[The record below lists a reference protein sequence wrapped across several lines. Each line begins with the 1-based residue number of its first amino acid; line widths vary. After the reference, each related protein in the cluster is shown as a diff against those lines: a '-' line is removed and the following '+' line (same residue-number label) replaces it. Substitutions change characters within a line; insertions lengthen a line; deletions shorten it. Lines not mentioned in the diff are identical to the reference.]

1 MKRTSWLPPAGLSWR
16 NSPRVGLALILLATV
31 LTVAVGALGPSAV
44 TLTLGPRAS
53 FLPPYYLEG
62 AVPTPH
68 EWAVSVVLFGA
79 VIIGGIGLTIA
90 MRALRDGWHPRVW
103 RVFTFGIGLNVA
115 TLMVP
120 PLTSADVLMYAA
132 YGRLQ
137 KLGIDPYDITPATVF
152 RSQYD
157 PVLRWTER
165 PWQDTPSVY
174 GPIMTWV
181 QLQANNL
188 GGENMH
194 DIVFWLQLSA
204 FLPFLVT
211 SAVVVWLA
219 HGDELLKGRAALL
232 TIANPLLI
240 WAITAGA
247 HNEGWSVMFAM
258 LGIMV
263 MRRSSI
269 GAGVM
274 VGLAG
279 SCKLSIGLYGLAMA
293 WGYRRQPRK
302 LAGLLVGTAV
312 SMGLLYGLFAPDA
325 LFAALRNTSYVSVG
339 SWAQPFYTLLTY
351 FMSVS
356 AATSVLS
363 ALSLAGTVLVAA
375 MLSRVLPWHPVAGT
389 PSDVAPDH
397 DPITIAVRTALLLSV
412 GWLVTSL
419 YTLSW
424 YDLIAWGP
432 LALIGATRLDGLM
445 TWRGVFLS
453 LSYIP
458 GRGLDYGDGL
468 NAVASRIR
476 DTFSPA
482 VQLFVLASIVWWWH
496 RDHLRRAAER
506 DGPPPTLRERIRDVR
521 DRLRARRSP
530 ATGHLQPP
538 PPGPAPA
545 SPEDLLPRRTPRRR
559 GTPAAR

>member
-1 MKRTSWLPPAGLSWR
+1 MKHTSWLPPAGLTLGT
-16 NSPRVGLALILLATV
+16 SPRVGLGLVLLATV
-31 LTVAVGALGPSAV
+31 LTVAVGALGPSPV
-44 TLTLGPRAS
+44 TLTLGPRES
-53 FLPPYYLEG
+53 LLPPYYLPAG
-62 AVPTPH
+62 TLPTPD
-68 EWAVSVVLFGA
+68 EWLVSGLLFAAVV
-79 VIIGGIGLTIA
+79 IGGAGLTVA
-90 MRALRDGWHPRVW
+90 VRALRNGWQPRVW
-103 RVFTFGIGLNVA
+103 RLFTFGLGLNVA

-120 PLTSADVLMYAA
+120 PMTSADVLMYAA

-174 GPIMTWV
+174 GPVMTWV

-219 HGDELLKGRAALL
+219 HGDELLKGRAVLL

-258 LGIMV
+258 LGIML
-263 MRRSSI
+263 MRRTSF

-274 VGLAG
+274 IGLAG
-279 SCKLSIGLYGLAMA
+279 ACKLSIGLYGLAML
-293 WGYRRQPRK
+293 WGYRRQPRRMLGLVLGT
-302 LAGLLVGTAV
+302 LA

-351 FMSVS
+351 YMSGS

-363 ALSLAGTVLVAA
+363 VFSLAGTVLVAS
-375 MLSRVLPWHPVAGT
+375 MLSRVLPWHPVAGIAR
-389 PSDVAPDH
+389 DVAPQH
-397 DPITIAVRTALLLSV
+397 DPITVAVRTALLLSV
-412 GWLVTSL
+412 GWLTTSL

-424 YDLIAWGP
+424 YDLIAWAP
-432 LALIGATRLDGLM
+432 LALLGATRLDWLF
-445 TWRGVFLS
+445 TWRGVLLS

-482 VQLFVLASIVWWWH
+482 MQLFVLAAIAWWWH
-496 RDHLRRAAER
+496 RDHLRRVAER
-506 DGPPPTLRERIRDVR
+506 E
-521 DRLRARRSP
+521 
-530 ATGHLQPP
+530 
-538 PPGPAPA
+538 GPAPTWRERVA
-545 SPEDLLPRRTPRRR
+545 AVR
-559 GTPAAR
+559 GRWRGLRPVRH

>member
-1 MKRTSWLPPAGLSWR
+1 MKRTSWLPPAGLTLGT
-16 NSPRVGLALILLATV
+16 SPRVGLGLILLATV

-44 TLTLGPRAS
+44 TLTLGPRTS
-53 FLPPYYLEG
+53 PLPPYHLPEG
-62 AVPTPH
+62 TVATPH
-68 EWAVSVVLFGA
+68 EWLVSGLLFAAVV
-79 VIIGGIGLTIA
+79 IGGLGLTVAI
-90 MRALRDGWHPRVW
+90 RAQRSGWRPRVW
-103 RVFTFGIGLNVA
+103 RVFAFGVGLNVA

-137 KLGIDPYDITPATVF
+137 RLGIDPYDITPATVF

-174 GPIMTWV
+174 GPVMTWV

-188 GGENMH
+188 GAENMH

-219 HGDELLKGRAALL
+219 HGDELLRGRAALL

-247 HNEGWSVMFAM
+247 HNEGWPMMFAM
-258 LGIMV
+258 LGIML
-263 MRRSSI
+263 MRRTSF
-269 GAGVM
+269 GAGLM
-274 VGLAG
+274 IGLAG
-279 SCKLSIGLYGLAMA
+279 ACKLSIGLYGLAMV
-293 WGYRRQPRK
+293 WGYRRQPRR
-302 LAGLLVGTAV
+302 LVGLMLGTAT

-325 LFAALRNTSYVSVG
+325 LFAAMRNTSYVSVG

-351 FMSVS
+351 YMSGS

-363 ALSLAGTVLVAA
+363 FFSLTGTVLVAA
-375 MLSRVLPWHPVAGT
+375 MLSRVLPWHPVAGI
-389 PSDVAPDH
+389 PRGQAPEQ
-397 DPITIAVRTALLLSV
+397 DPITIGVRTALLLSV
-412 GWLVTSL
+412 GWLTTSL

-424 YDLIAWGP
+424 YDLIAWAP
-432 LALIGATRLDGLM
+432 LALVGASRLDWLF
-445 TWRGVFLS
+445 TWRGVLLS
-453 LSYIP
+453 MSYIP
-458 GRGLDYGDGL
+458 GRGLDYGDSL
-468 NAVASRIR
+468 SVAASRIR

-482 VQLFVLASIVWWWH
+482 MQLFVLGAIVWWWH
-496 RDHLRRAAER
+496 LDRLRRAAER
-506 DGPPPTLRERIRDVR
+506 DGPAPTLREQVGALRH
-521 DRLRARRSP
+521 RLRLLRPSARS
-530 ATGHLQPP
+530 
-538 PPGPAPA
+538 APH
-545 SPEDLLPRRTPRRR
+545 
-559 GTPAAR
+559 

>member
-1 MKRTSWLPPAGLSWR
+1 MT
-16 NSPRVGLALILLATV
+16 SPRLGLGLILLATV

-44 TLTLGPRAS
+44 TLTLGPRRTL
-53 FLPPYYLEG
+53 LPPYYLPAG
-62 AVPTPH
+62 TITTPN
-68 EWAVSVVLFGA
+68 EWVVSGVLFGA
-79 VIIGGIGLTIA
+79 VVIGGLGLTIA

-103 RVFTFGIGLNVA
+103 RVFTFGVGLNLA

-120 PLTSADVLMYAA
+120 PMTSADVLMYAA

-194 DIVFWLQLSA
+194 DITFWLQVFA
-204 FLPFLVT
+204 FVPFLVT
-211 SAVVVWLA
+211 SAVVVWLS
-219 HGDELLKGRAALL
+219 HGDELLKGRGALL
-232 TIANPLLI
+232 TIANPLLV

-247 HNEGWSVMFAM
+247 HNEGWALMFAM
-258 LGIMV
+258 LGLML
-263 MRRSSI
+263 MRRTSV
-269 GAGVM
+269 GAGVLI
-274 VGLAG
+274 GLGGA
-279 SCKLSIGLYGLAMA
+279 CKLSIGLYGLAMA

-302 LAGLLVGTAV
+302 LVGLLVGTGL

-351 FMSVS
+351 FMSVPT
-356 AATSVLS
+356 ATSVLTVF
-363 ALSLAGTVLVAA
+363 SLAGTVLVAA

-389 PSDVAPDH
+389 PHGVAPDR

-412 GWLVTSL
+412 GWLTTSL

-424 YDLIAWGP
+424 YDLIAWAP
-432 LALIGATRLDGLM
+432 LALVGATRLDWLF
-445 TWRGVFLS
+445 TWRGVLLS

-458 GRGLDYGDGL
+458 GRGLDYGESL
-468 NAVASRIR
+468 NAFASRIR
-476 DTFSPA
+476 DTFSPGM
-482 VQLFVLASIVWWWH
+482 QLFVLGSIAWWWH
-496 RDHLRRAAER
+496 RDHLRRVAER
-506 DGPPPTLRERIRDVR
+506 EGPAPTPRARVIAALGRVRSVR
-521 DRLRARRSP
+521 DRALRAR
-530 ATGHLQPP
+530 H
-538 PPGPAPA
+538 
-545 SPEDLLPRRTPRRR
+545 
-559 GTPAAR
+559 

>member
-1 MKRTSWLPPAGLSWR
+1 MRTWLPPAGLTWR
-16 NSPRVGLALILLATV
+16 NSPRVGLGLIVLATV
-31 LTVAVGALGPSAV
+31 LTVATGALGPSAV
-44 TLTLGPRAS
+44 TLTLGPRES
-53 FLPPYYLEG
+53 LLPPYYLPAGTIRVPGEWVVS
-62 AVPTPH
+62 AVLYA
-68 EWAVSVVLFGA
+68 AVV
-79 VIIGGIGLTIA
+79 IGGVGLIIS
-90 MRALRDGWHPRVW
+90 MRALRDGWHPRVGKL
-103 RVFTFGIGLNVA
+103 FALGLGLNVA

-120 PLTSADVLMYAA
+120 PMTSADVLMYAA

-152 RSQYD
+152 RSQFD

-194 DIVFWLQLSA
+194 DVVFWLQLSA

-219 HGDELLKGRAALL
+219 HGDELLKGRAVLL

-258 LGIMV
+258 LGIML
-263 MRRSSI
+263 MRRTSF

-274 VGLAG
+274 IGLAG
-279 SCKLSIGLYGLAMA
+279 ACKLSIGLYGLAML
-293 WGYRRQPRK
+293 WGYRRRPRK
-302 LAGLLVGTAV
+302 LVGLLLGTAT
-312 SMGLLYGLFAPDA
+312 SLGLLYGLFAPDA

-351 FMSVS
+351 YMSVPV
-356 AATSVLS
+356 ATGVLNVF
-363 ALSLAGTVLVAA
+363 SLAGTILVAA
-375 MLSRVLPWHPVAGT
+375 MLSRVLPWHPIAGT
-389 PSDVAPDH
+389 PKGVPPTE
-397 DPITIAVRTALLLSV
+397 DPITIALRTAVLLGV
-412 GWLVTSL
+412 GWLTTSL

-424 YDLIAWGP
+424 YDLIAWAP
-432 LALIGATRLDGLM
+432 LALLGATRLDWLF

-458 GRGLDYGDGL
+458 GRGLDYGDSL
-468 NAVASRIR
+468 NAFASRIR

-482 VQLFVLASIVWWWH
+482 VQLYVLGAIVWWWH
-496 RDHLRRAAER
+496 QDHLRRAAER
-506 DGPPPTLRERIRDVR
+506 DGPAPTLRQRAYQALARIRVR
-521 DRLRARRSP
+521 N
-530 ATGHLQPP
+530 
-538 PPGPAPA
+538 
-545 SPEDLLPRRTPRRR
+545 
-559 GTPAAR
+559 

>member
-1 MKRTSWLPPAGLSWR
+1 MKQSTWLPPAGLSR
-16 NSPRVGLALILLATV
+16 RKSPRVGLALILLATV
-31 LTVAVGALGPSAV
+31 LTVAVGAIGPSAV
-44 TLTLGPRAS
+44 TLTLGPRES
-53 FLPPYYLEG
+53 LLPPYYPPAG

-68 EWAVSVVLFGA
+68 EWVVSGVLFAA
-79 VIIGGIGLTIA
+79 VLIAGLGLTVC
-90 MRALRDGWHPRVW
+90 MLALRDGWQPRVW
-103 RVFTFGIGLNVA
+103 RVFTFGVGLNVA

-120 PLTSADVLMYAA
+120 PMTSADVLMYAA

-194 DIVFWLQLSA
+194 DIVFWLQVSA

-258 LGIMV
+258 VGIML
-263 MRRSSI
+263 MRRTSV

-274 VGLAG
+274 IGLAG
-279 SCKLSIGLYGLAMA
+279 ACKLSIGLYGLAML

-302 LAGLLVGTAV
+302 LVGLVVGTAL

-351 FMSVS
+351 YMAGG
-356 AATSVLS
+356 AATSVLGVV
-363 ALSLAGTVLVAA
+363 SLAGTVLVAA
-375 MLSRVLPWHPVAGT
+375 MLSRVLPWHAVAGT
-389 PSDVAPDH
+389 PKDVAPEH

-412 GWLVTSL
+412 AWLLTSL

-424 YDLIAWGP
+424 YDLIAWAP
-432 LALIGATRLDGLM
+432 LALVGATRLDWLM

-468 NAVASRIR
+468 NAFAARIR

-482 VQLFVLASIVWWWH
+482 MQLFVLASIVWWWH
-496 RDHLRRAAER
+496 RDHLRRVAER
-506 DGPPPTLRERIRDVR
+506 EGPAPTLRERVLAVR
-521 DRLRARRSP
+521 ARVRSTVRRLRPPRAPSP
-530 ATGHLQPP
+530 A
-538 PPGPAPA
+538 
-545 SPEDLLPRRTPRRR
+545 
-559 GTPAAR
+559 

>member
-1 MKRTSWLPPAGLSWR
+1 MRTSWLPPAGLTWR
-16 NSPRVGLALILLATV
+16 NSPRVGLGLILLATL
-31 LTVAVGALGPSAV
+31 LTVGVGVLGPSAV

-53 FLPPYYLEG
+53 LLPPYYLPAG
-62 AVPTPH
+62 LVPTPG
-68 EWAVSVVLFGA
+68 EWVVSGVLFGA
-79 VIIGGIGLTIA
+79 VITGGVGLSIA
-90 MRALRDGWHPRVW
+90 VRAVRDGWTPKVW
-103 RVFTFGIGLNVA
+103 RVFTFGVVLNVA

-137 KLGIDPYDITPATVF
+137 ALGMNPYDITPAAVF
-152 RSQYD
+152 RSQFD

-174 GPIMTWV
+174 GPIMSWV
-181 QLQANNL
+181 QLLANRF
-188 GGENMH
+188 GGLNMH

-204 FLPFLVT
+204 FVPFLVT

-219 HGDELLKGRAALL
+219 HGDEQLRGRAALL

-258 LGIMV
+258 LGIML
-263 MRRSSI
+263 MRRSSV

-274 VGLAG
+274 IGLAG
-279 SCKLSIGLYGLAMA
+279 ACKLSIGLYGVAML

-302 LAGLLVGTAV
+302 LLGLGVGTAV
-312 SMGLLYGLFAPDA
+312 SMGLLYGLFAPGA

-339 SWAQPFYTLLTY
+339 SWAQPFYTVLTY
-351 FMSVS
+351 FLPVSV
-356 AATSVLS
+356 ATGVLS
-363 ALSLAGTVLVAA
+363 VFSFGGTVLVAW

-389 PSDVAPDH
+389 PDGVAPDR
-397 DPITIAVRTALLLSV
+397 DPITVAVRTALVLSV
-412 GWLVTSL
+412 GWLTTSL

-432 LALIGATRLDGLM
+432 LVLIGATRLDGLM
-445 TWRGVFLS
+445 IWRGVFLS

-458 GRGLDYGDGL
+458 GRGLDYGDSL
-468 NAVASRIR
+468 SAVAARIR

-482 VQLFVLASIVWWWH
+482 VQWAVLAVIVWWWH
-496 RDHLRRAAER
+496 QDALARRAGR
-506 DGPPPTLRERIRDVR
+506 TGPVPTLRERWRGLVTTLTDYRDAIVH
-521 DRLRARRSP
+521 RR
-530 ATGHLQPP
+530 QPP
-538 PPGPAPA
+538 RGPAPA
-545 SPEDLLPRRTPRRR
+545 
-559 GTPAAR
+559 